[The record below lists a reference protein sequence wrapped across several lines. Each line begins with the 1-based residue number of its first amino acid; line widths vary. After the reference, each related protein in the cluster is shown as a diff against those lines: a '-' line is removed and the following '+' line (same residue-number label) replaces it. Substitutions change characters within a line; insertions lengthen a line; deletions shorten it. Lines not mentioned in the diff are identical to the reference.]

1 VSTKLRR
8 FTEVAAESSPSLEEL
23 LLSMAAEFRPV
34 DGAHTNRTLTRLGT
48 ALATTDRLAAL
59 GDILGVLMGFRPTR
73 RPGPDA
79 LLLDSALRAKAAEP
93 AMLASIYA
101 IAASRAGIPLTV
113 ASTGDRWLVAHEH
126 HVLDPVQTGALLTSE
141 EIPEHLHPRIPHE
154 IAHALLTQLTEA
166 YAVQGDLRRA
176 TRAAELRLELPRPR
190 ISARPTSPSAAGTG
204 QA

>member
-1 VSTKLRR
+1 VSAKLRR

-23 LLSMAAEFRPV
+23 LLSMAAEFHPV
-34 DGAHTNRTLTRLGT
+34 DATDTNRTLTRLGT

-101 IAASRAGIPLTV
+101 IATSRAGIPLTV
-113 ASTGDRWLVAHEH
+113 ASTGDRWLLAHEDQ
-126 HVLDPVQTGALLTSE
+126 VLDPVQTGALLTNE
-141 EIPEHLHPRIPHE
+141 EIPKDLHPRTRHE

-166 YAVQGDLRRA
+166 YAVQGDFRRA
-176 TRAAELRLELPRPR
+176 THAAELRLELPRLR
-190 ISARPTSPSAAGTG
+190 IDVRPTSPSAAGSG